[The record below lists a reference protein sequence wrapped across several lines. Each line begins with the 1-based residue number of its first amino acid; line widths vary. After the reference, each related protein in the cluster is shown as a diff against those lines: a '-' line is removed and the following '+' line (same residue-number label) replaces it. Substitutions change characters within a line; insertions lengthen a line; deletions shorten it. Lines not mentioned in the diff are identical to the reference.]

1 MGYQGVTGST
11 RDPKIALKWQKNEKV
26 LSQLILKKFVVNNV
40 IRDTFIVSGDDGW
53 EG

>member
-11 RDPKIALKWQKNEKV
+11 RDPKMALKWKKNEKV
-26 LSQLILKKFVVNNV
+26 LSQLILKEFIVNIV
-40 IRDTFIVSGDDGW
+40 IRDIFIVSGDDGW